1 MFDAGFKWIRIG
13 QYENSSDRT
22 SWDWIEQRRGVYTS
36 SQELEDYVD
45 SLVDNGMDVQVQLM
59 YGNQMYTTPSGKVP
73 DVSVGPRKIGITRH
87 VGVYA
92 KPI

>member
-22 SWDWIEQRRGVYTS
+22 SWDWIEQKRGVYSS

-45 SLVDNGMDVQVQLM
+45 SLLDNGVNTSAATVWQSHVHGRCWQDAGHR
-59 YGNQMYTTPSGKVP
+59 YSRTGF
-73 DVSVGPRKIGITRH
+73 VS
-87 VGVYA
+87 
-92 KPI
+92 